1 MVSKRKA
8 LGKGLSALI
17 TEEFEK
23 IDENAI
29 ININL
34 DDIKSNPN
42 QPRRRFDDEKTI
54 ELSKSI
60 ERHGVIQ
67 PIIVKKSGDYY
78 QIIAGERR
86 WRAARMAG
94 LSDIPS
100 IVRDI
105 SNRSQEELA
114 LIENIQRED
123 LNSIDEALAYR
134 VIMDRYDITQEEL
147 SDIVGKSRVYVTNIM
162 RLLKLPNYIQDYIAD
177 GQLTT
182 GHGKALIGLGED
194 ELERLSDKIIK
205 LGLNVRETEKIVA
218 KIKKGSPNIPKT
230 KKQKNKE
237 PNIIHIEETLTEELG
252 TKVDILKSKKS
263 GKIMLYFSN
272 DEELSR
278 ILAIIS
284 KKLF

>member
-134 VIMDRYDITQEEL
+134 VIMERYDITQEEL